1 MLTHMIS
8 QLQEKEPEITSNLK
22 ELLEGLKSNDVT
34 PMEVGI
40 AMRQIQQEMMKKQME
55 AVMKQR
61 E

>member
-8 QLQEKEPEITSNLK
+8 QLQEKEPEITSKLN